1 MKPLFHKKMEIIN
14 LNIQNIS
21 FKSVKKYEDKYRN
34 MEIYELVLKQFHEI
48 DGVDNLL
55 INENDE
61 IYIKLEFIEN
71 KYQNPYIYVIKIVP
85 GDEISCTNE
94 NALLNLNEKLCKL
107 GYKTRIIRD
116 IFNNL
121 RIVILNQKEDK

>member
-1 MKPLFHKKMEIIN
+1 MKPLFHKRMEVIN

-21 FKSVKKYEDKYRN
+21 FKSVEKYEDKYRN

-48 DGVDNLL
+48 DEVDNLL

-61 IYIKLEFIEN
+61 IYIKSEFIEN
-71 KYQNPYIYVIKIVP
+71 KYQNPYIHVIKIVP

-94 NALLNLNEKLCKL
+94 NSLLNLNEKLCKL

-116 IFNNL
+116 IFNKL
-121 RIVILNQKEDK
+121 RIVILNQKEGK